1 MGKRKKKS
9 PPWWSHVPVVGT
21 TAAMINIARTDKK
34 DLKAWDK
41 AVTDDRARK
50 VEKVAKAKN
59 KEKLKAGKY
68 KNTREKMELENRIKI
83 GDAAITERKKKHKR
97 SQKDRERMNRLRK
110 EKPEAYKRI
119 KKRRAAKELKSQY
132 RTTKSGKRVKKR
144 IRSEQWD

>member
-1 MGKRKKKS
+1 MAQRKKKS
-9 PPWWSHVPVVGT
+9 KPPWWSHIPVVGT
-21 TAAMINIARTDKK
+21 TAAMVNIARTDKK

-41 AVTDDRARK
+41 AVTSDRARK

-83 GDAAITERKKKHKR
+83 GDKKITAVKKKHKK
-97 SQKDRERMNRLRK
+97 SQKDRDRMNRLRK

-119 KKRRAAKELKSQY
+119 KKRRAKKELKSQY
-132 RTTKSGKRVKKR
+132 RKTKSGKYVRK
-144 IRSEQWD
+144 INSSEWD

>member
-9 PPWWSHVPVVGT
+9 PPWWSHIPVVGT
-21 TAAMINIARTDKK
+21 TAAMVNIARTDKK

-41 AVTDDRARK
+41 AVKYDRARK

-83 GDAAITERKKKHKR
+83 GDKKITAVKKKHKK
-97 SQKDRERMNRLRK
+97 STKDRDRMNRLRK
-110 EKPEAYKRI
+110 ENPEKYRRI
-119 KKRRAAKELKSQY
+119 KKKRNKKEREAAF
-132 RTTKSGKRVKKR
+132 TA
-144 IRSEQWD
+144 RSSTWD